1 MDAIPPLI
9 PANTSIPLPHP
20 AKADAALPA
29 RPAPARAPAAPE
41 PGVVTSLSGK
51 VQLPVSAASLY
62 QLLAA
67 SWEKQASSQAP
78 TQQG

>member
-1 MDAIPPLI
+1 NPSIPPL
-9 PANTSIPLPHP
+9 HP
-20 AKADAALPA
+20 SKADPVLPA
-29 RPAPARAPAAPE
+29 RSGAARAPAAPQ

-67 SWEKQASSQAP
+67 SWEKQASSQTSTP
-78 TQQG
+78 QG